1 MNRCKIITSFL
12 VSCLALAGWGVTL
25 RAQTAQRPNIIYIL
39 ADDMGYRDLSVFG
52 QQARQT
58 PNLDKLARNGM
69 IFNHAYAG
77 AAMCAASRAVLMT
90 GMHLGHARVRE
101 NASLRGG
108 QDNLNDSDITVAEA
122 LKQAGYKTA
131 LTGKWGIGL
140 PGTAGEPHKQGFD
153 LAYGFY
159 DQAMAHG
166 FYPEYLM
173 HNGQREPLPQNEGF
187 KMARV
192 YQYGSTPMARMTPDL
207 LNQYDAQGRN
217 LPDGVADPAKASYSQ
232 DLIHAKAMQFV
243 RENQAN
249 PFFLYYATQLPHG
262 PLIAKDLGKYKDA
275 PWDIK
280 HKEWA
285 AMIDHLDRHVG
296 ELVALLEELKLLDN
310 TIIFFASDNGYE
322 PNYFNLKR
330 YERDPVFANNGPWPG
345 GKFLAREGGIRT
357 PMFAYWRGR
366 IKAGGSS
373 DHPTAFYDFLATA
386 AELAG
391 VKRLHTNDGISI
403 VPTLLGKPQQ
413 QRKHEYL
420 YWEQCTVA
428 QPTRHIQTVRYGD
441 YHAYR
446 EHPTKPMELYDIV
459 RDPECK
465 TNLFASQPA
474 VVKKIE
480 GFMRV
485 ASTPNEW
492 FITPG
497 DTPEQIKAK
506 KERGKL
512 HPLPLQQRANGM
524 APLPGPSY

>member
-1 MNRCKIITSFL
+1 
-12 VSCLALAGWGVTL
+12 
-25 RAQTAQRPNIIYIL
+25 
-39 ADDMGYRDLSVFG
+39 MGYRDLSAFG
-52 QQARQT
+52 QTARQT
-58 PNLDKLARNGM
+58 PHLDKLSRHGL
-69 IFNHAYAG
+69 IFTHAYAG

-90 GMHLGHARVRE
+90 GMHLGHNRVRE

-108 QDNLNDSDITVAEA
+108 QDHLYDSDITVAEV
-122 LKQAGYKTA
+122 LKRAGYKTA
-131 LTGKWGIGL
+131 ITGKWGLGL
-140 PGTAGEPHKQGFD
+140 PGTEGEPHKQGFD

-159 DQAMAHG
+159 DQGRAHG

-173 HNGQREPLPQNEGF
+173 HNGKRELLPQNEGF
-187 KMARV
+187 DMARV
-192 YQYGSTPMARMTPDL
+192 YEYGRTPVAQLTPQL
-207 LNQYDAQGRN
+207 MNRYDEQGRN

-232 DLIHAKAMQFV
+232 DLIHARALQ
-243 RENQAN
+243 
-249 PFFLYYATQLPHG
+249 YYATQLPHG
-262 PLIAKDLGKYKDA
+262 PLIAKELGKYKDA

-296 ELVALLEELKLLDN
+296 ELVALLDDLKLLEN

-322 PNYFNLKR
+322 PSYFNQKR
-330 YERDPVFANNGPWPG
+330 YERDPVFQNNGPWPG

-357 PMFAYWRGR
+357 PQFVSWKGR
-366 IKAGGSS
+366 IRPGRS

-391 VKRLHTNDGISI
+391 VKQLHKTDGISL
-403 VPTLLGKPQQ
+403 VPTLLGKAQQ

-420 YWEQCTVA
+420 YWEQCTVS

-446 EHPTKPMELYDIV
+446 EHPSKPMELYDIV
-459 RDPECK
+459 RDPACK
-465 TNLFASQPA
+465 MNLVTQLPR

-480 GFMRV
+480 GFMRE

-497 DTPEQIKAK
+497 DTPEQINAK
-506 KERGKL
+506 KERAKL
-512 HPLPLQQRANGM
+512 HPIPKTQRANG
-524 APLPGPSY
+524 LGPMS